1 MQKEEITTKS
11 GTPEDN
17 QRGRDKRT
25 IMSVTR
31 TRVALTQSEV
41 ATAEP
46 QVDQMYSIGVD
57 HGEWTGALLRARIC
71 VPRSVAKL
79 YPLSYIS
86 QARLSEE
93 GTCPFLQMH

>member
-1 MQKEEITTKS
+1 M
-11 GTPEDN
+11 
-17 QRGRDKRT
+17 
-25 IMSVTR
+25 VTM
-31 TRVALTQSEV
+31 VQSEV

-57 HGEWTGALLRARIC
+57 HREWAGALLRACTR

-93 GTCPFLQMH
+93 GTCPFLRTH